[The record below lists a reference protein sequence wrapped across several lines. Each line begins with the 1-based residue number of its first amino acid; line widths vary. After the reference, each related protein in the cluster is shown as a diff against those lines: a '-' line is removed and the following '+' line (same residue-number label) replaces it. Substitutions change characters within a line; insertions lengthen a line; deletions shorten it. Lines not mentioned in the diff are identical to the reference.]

1 MTAESELVMRLVFL
15 VAVLACLVVGASASE
30 ELKLDNPGAY
40 DDSAPAGKPDS
51 GARVRAG
58 GGQGGNAIHW
68 MAFNGDEA
76 GVRQAIISGAS
87 VNGRVKKGSTPLHLA
102 AYSGHTAVA
111 RVLIEHGAKVNAR
124 NDAGITPLD
133 WAQQNGHREVA
144 KLLLANGAKAT
155 NANQARSN
163 GAPRADGQA
172 STQKDPRPGVGSRTP
187 LKYSLIQLPENI
199 MVMDSGLRISEGETV
214 KLASA
219 GMYRI
224 QLGAFS
230 SKKLAEDAW
239 AVYQKKYPESLGSRD
254 LILDMVNAKGKSL
267 YRVHTGPM
275 SRPDAWAICAQL
287 KQAGQSCAVM
297 KRGSP

>member
-1 MTAESELVMRLVFL
+1 MRLVLL
-15 VAVLACLVVGASASE
+15 VAVLACLAGAASAD
-30 ELKLDNPGAY
+30 LKVDYPGAT
-40 DDSAPAGKPDS
+40 DGLAPAQKPDS

-58 GGQGGNAIHW
+58 GGQGGEAIHW

-76 GVRQAIISGAS
+76 GVRQAIISGAG
-87 VNGRVKKGSTPLHLA
+87 VNDRVKKGSTPLHLA
-102 AYSGHTAVA
+102 AYKGHTGVA
-111 RVLIEHGAKVNAR
+111 RLLIENGAKVNAR
-124 NDAGITPLD
+124 DDAGVTPLD
-133 WAQQNGHREVA
+133 WAQRNGHREVA

-155 NANQARSN
+155 NANQARST

-172 STQKDPRPGVGSRTP
+172 SAQMDPSPGVGRRAP
-187 LKYSLIQLPENI
+187 LKYSLIPLPENVL
-199 MVMDSGLRISEGETV
+199 VMDSGLKISEGETLKPV
-214 KLASA
+214 SA

-239 AVYQKKYPESLGSRD
+239 AIYQKKYPESLGSRD
-254 LILDMVNAKGKSL
+254 LILDMVDAKGKSL

>member
-1 MTAESELVMRLVFL
+1 MRLVLL
-15 VAVLACLVVGASASE
+15 VAAAACLVVGAPAYAE
-30 ELKLDNPGAY
+30 IKLHNPGAY
-40 DDSAPAGKPDS
+40 DDSASAGKPDS
-51 GARVRAG
+51 VARMRAG

-76 GVRQAIISGAS
+76 GVRQAIISGAG
-87 VNGRVKKGSTPLHLA
+87 VNDRVKKGSTPLHLA
-102 AYSGHTAVA
+102 AYNGHTAVA
-111 RVLIEHGAKVNAR
+111 RVLIEHGARVNAR
-124 NDAGITPLD
+124 NNAGITPLD

-144 KLLLANGAKAT
+144 KLLLANGAKAM

-172 STQKDPRPGVGSRTP
+172 STQKYPKLGGGSRAP

-199 MVMDSGLRISEGETV
+199 MVMDSGLKITQGETV
-214 KLASA
+214 QLASA
-219 GMYRI
+219 EMYRI

-230 SKKLAEDAW
+230 SKKQAEYAW

-254 LILDMVNAKGKSL
+254 LILDMVNAKGKNSL

-275 SRPDAWAICAQL
+275 SRPDAWAICARL
-287 KQAGQSCAVM
+287 KQAGQPCAVM
-297 KRGSP
+297 KRESP

>member
-1 MTAESELVMRLVFL
+1 MRLVLL
-15 VAVLACLVVGASASE
+15 VAVLACLAVGGSASAD
-30 ELKLDNPGAY
+30 LKVDYSGAN
-40 DDSAPAGKPDS
+40 DDLAPARKPDS

-58 GGQGGNAIHW
+58 GGQGGDEIHW

-76 GVRQAIISGAS
+76 GVRQAIISGAG
-87 VNGRVKKGSTPLHLA
+87 VNDRVKKGSTPLHLA
-102 AYSGHTAVA
+102 AYKGHTAVA
-111 RVLIEHGAKVNAR
+111 RLLIENGARVNAR

-133 WAQQNGHREVA
+133 WAQRNGHREVA
-144 KLLLANGAKAT
+144 ELLLANGAKAT

-172 STQKDPRPGVGSRTP
+172 SAQKDPSPGIGSRAP
-187 LKYSLIQLPENI
+187 LKYSLIPLPENI
-199 MVMDSGLRISEGETV
+199 LVMDSGLRISEGEKV
-214 KLASA
+214 KPVSA

-239 AVYQKKYPESLGSRD
+239 VIYQKKYPESLGSRD
-254 LILDMVNAKGKSL
+254 LILDMVDAKGKSL